1 MHPNPA
7 GYYLNL
13 SPETESEIKSLPLG
27 GLYSLAADLATG
39 LVQPE
44 FIYVVSTPSNKEIE
58 NLNPSDK
65 IALFRW
71 IGELMACAVNAI
83 GRP

>member
-1 MHPNPA
+1 MTPNPS
-7 GYYLNL
+7 GYYGLKI
-13 SPETESEIKSLPLG
+13 SESTENEIKTLSLG

-44 FIYVVSTPSNKEIE
+44 FIYVISNLSNEEIA
-58 NLNPSDK
+58 NLKPSDK

-83 GRP
+83 GH

>member
-1 MHPNPA
+1 MTPNPS
-7 GYYLNL
+7 GYYGLKI
-13 SPETESEIKSLPLG
+13 SESTENEIKTLSLG
-27 GLYSLAADLATG
+27 GLYSLAADLSSG
-39 LVQPE
+39 LVKPE
-44 FIYVVSTPSNKEIE
+44 FIYCLSTPCNEEIA

-83 GRP
+83 GH

>member
-1 MHPNPA
+1 MFPNPA

-13 SPETESEIKSLPLG
+13 SPETENEIKALSLG

-44 FIYVVSTPSNKEIE
+44 FIYVISKASNEEIDKLSPSY
-58 NLNPSDK
+58 K

-71 IGELMACAVNAI
+71 IGELMACAVNHAI
-83 GRP
+83 SG